1 MTSREQGTG
10 NGQRFGAS
18 DWRFLAICGV
28 LAVAS
33 IALVVRYFST
43 AFPEASIDFRYTRES
58 SRSVAETFLAG
69 QRVDVAKQKHVVRFD
84 SDETARIFLERS
96 LGLERANRTMREDV
110 RVWSWHHRWFTP
122 LVEEEI
128 SVDVAPTGEII
139 GFSHT
144 VPEDRA
150 APAAKRDGASV
161 AAEFLARIAVRDVTL
176 VDRSERRLPKRV
188 QRILTYEST
197 RVRPAGAPVRH
208 TVTLDGDQVTGYSQ
222 GVKVPESWLRSY
234 RELRS
239 KNVAAGSIDMI
250 FTVAMMIAAV
260 VIFIV
265 RLRRGDLPIRFLLG
279 IGLAA
284 ALLTA
289 GVALNSMPSQL
300 AWYDTTESYPAFLVK
315 LLLFSGVLP
324 ALGSAM
330 LLIVICGAGEVLYR
344 QRLPNQLAIPR
355 LWTRKALTSKRVFF
369 SMILG
374 YALVPAFMAYQAVF
388 YLVAHRFGAW
398 SPAELPYDE
407 TLNTALP
414 WVGVL
419 FAGFFPA
426 LSEEFL
432 SRAFSI
438 PFLQRFLRSRWFAI
452 ILSAFIWGFGHS
464 TYANQPFWIRG
475 VEVGIAGIVAG
486 LLMERFGLLPLLIWH
501 YTIDAVY
508 TATLLFASGN
518 TYYVVSAALSSLIFA
533 VPLLASVVFYVR
545 NRGFVPDDDL
555 TNATMPVAPAEEHS
569 EVAHAAAPF
578 PNAIGPTRTRVIAC
592 VLALAAAAL
601 ALATRPASTRD
612 AVDYRISKERAK
624 EIARTRVAGKFE
636 HVVAT
641 SIAGFRSWDRGSG
654 REDGGSLGS
663 PDAIAATHLVRGGM
677 PVRDLTKV
685 FANELESALWTVRFF
700 TPLQKEEIFVEIDPR
715 EGRVVGYH
723 KYQDEQHPGASLAQA
738 DALAIARAAFASY
751 GLDVHAFDVKEAL
764 TYQQPKRRDWLFHFE
779 ERKPLFKD
787 AFRRVSVRV
796 AGSEVTQFQKHV
808 KIPENVYR
816 DATTQTLFNV
826 VVLALKLIG
835 SIALLAL
842 VITGIVVASRAH
854 GLPWRRAARW
864 TLLLAI
870 LPLGVLLADRE
881 GALFGYQTSIA
892 WDTFRVRQITQ
903 FVSDAGLQLGL
914 LFLAFASLEAALPY
928 ALSLGTRPGRARF
941 GRGAVVAALTAIS
954 ILVVATVAN
963 QHLSHAVRSSA
974 AVELSVLSEVATP
987 FPALTEV
994 AQALTGAII
1003 GAAAIAL
1010 FTTAVRTR
1018 LAMITIVGVFLATL
1032 DPSATLAQAP
1042 LMLVRAIA
1050 TALLLWLIARYV
1062 LDSNPLAWPLTA
1074 FLSLTLSAASALLQ
1088 HHRPDLLA
1096 NGIALLVFAAVAVV
1110 WAASPGPR
1118 AEGGAGPRE
1127 GTTTPAAA
1135 IQPAGPPLDALPSA
1149 LGPASPGD
1157 GGSPERSDA

>member
-1 MTSREQGTG
+1 MSEGQQATETR
-10 NGQRFGAS
+10 QRFAAG
-18 DWRFLAICGV
+18 DWRFLAICI
-28 LAVAS
+28 AVFAVS
-33 IALVVRYFST
+33 LTLVIRYFSK

-58 SRSVAETFLAG
+58 SRNVAETFLAA
-69 QRVDVAKQKHVVRFD
+69 QRVDVAKQKHAVRFD

-96 LGLERANRTMREDV
+96 IGLERANRTMREDV
-110 RVWSWHHRWFTP
+110 RVWAWHHRWFTP

-139 GFSHT
+139 GFSRNI
-144 VPEDRA
+144 PESRA
-150 APAAKRDGASV
+150 APAATRAGTAVAS
-161 AAEFLARIAVRDVTL
+161 EFLTRIGVRDVAL
-176 VDRSERRLPKRV
+176 VDQSERRLPKRV

-197 RVRPAGAPVRH
+197 RVRPAGAPYRH
-208 TVTLDGDQVTGYSQ
+208 TVTLDGDQVTGYTQSI
-222 GVKVPESWLRSY
+222 KVPDAWLRSY

-239 KNVAAGSIDMI
+239 KNVAAGSIDLI
-250 FTVAMMIAAV
+250 FTVATMIAAV

-279 IGLAA
+279 VGAAA

-300 AWYDTTESYPAFLVK
+300 AWYDTTSSYPAFLAQ
-315 LLLFSGVLP
+315 LGVMGLMQSV
-324 ALGSAM
+324 GTAM

-344 QRLPNQLAIPR
+344 ERLPRQLAMPR
-355 LWTRKALTSKRVFF
+355 LWTRKALTSKRVFR

-452 ILSAFIWGFGHS
+452 VLSAFIWGFGHA

-486 LLMERFGLLPLLIWH
+486 LLMDRFGLLPLLIWH

-533 VPLLASVVFYVR
+533 VPLVASIVLYLR

-555 TNATMPVAPAEEHS
+555 TNATMPIAPPPEHP
-569 EVAHAAAPF
+569 EVAEAATPF
-578 PNAIGPTRTRVIAC
+578 PDAIGPTRVRVIAC
-592 VLALAAAAL
+592 LLALAAAAL
-601 ALATRPASTRD
+601 AIALRPESTRD
-612 AVDYRISKERAK
+612 AVDYRITRERAK
-624 EIARTRVAGKFE
+624 EIARTRVAGRFE
-636 HVVAT
+636 HVIAMP
-641 SIAGFRSWDRGSG
+641 IAGFHSWDRGST
-654 REDGGSLGS
+654 REDGGSLGDS
-663 PDAIAATHLVRGGM
+663 DEIAATHLIREGM
-677 PVRDLTKV
+677 PVRDLTNIFEKK
-685 FANELESALWTVRFF
+685 LEAALWTVRFF

-715 EGRVVGYH
+715 DGRVVGYH
-723 KYQDEQHPGASLAQA
+723 KYQDEQRPGPSLSQTE
-738 DALAIARAAFASY
+738 ALAIARRSFASY
-751 GLDVHAFDVKEAL
+751 ALDANAFEVKEAL
-764 TYQQPKRRDWLFHFE
+764 TFQQPRRRDWLFHFE
-779 ERKPLFKD
+779 ERTPLFKD
-787 AFRRVSVRV
+787 AYRRVSVRV
-796 AGSEVTQFQKHV
+796 AGDEVTQFQKHV
-808 KIPENVYR
+808 KIPESVYR
-816 DATTQTLFNV
+816 DNTTRTLLNV
-826 VVLALKLIG
+826 VLLVLKLLGGIG
-835 SIALLAL
+835 LLAL
-842 VITGIVVASRAH
+842 VITGIVIATRAH
-854 GLPWRRAARW
+854 GLPWKRAAKW
-864 TLLLAI
+864 TLMLAI
-870 LPLGVLLADRE
+870 LPIGTLLADRE

-914 LFLAFASLEAALPY
+914 LFLALAGLEAARPY
-928 ALSLGTRPGRARF
+928 ALSLATREGRARF

-954 ILVVATVAN
+954 ILVVALVAN
-963 QHLSHAVRSSA
+963 QHLTQAVRSSA
-974 AVELSVLSEVATP
+974 EVELSVMQEVATP

-994 AQALTGAII
+994 AQALTSAII
-1003 GAAAIAL
+1003 AAAAIAL
-1010 FTTAVRTR
+1010 YTTAVRKR
-1018 LAMITIVGVFLATL
+1018 VALITLIGLVLVTL
-1032 DPSATLAQAP
+1032 DPTATLAQMP
-1042 LMLVRAIA
+1042 LMLLRALA
-1050 TALLLWLIARYV
+1050 TALLLWLVARYV

-1074 FLSLTLSAASALLQ
+1074 FLLLTLSGGTALLRND
-1088 HHRPDLLA
+1088 RPDLLA
-1096 NGIALLVFAAVAVV
+1096 NGIALLAFGLAALV
-1110 WAASPGPR
+1110 WAISVPRSP
-1118 AEGGAGPRE
+1118 
-1127 GTTTPAAA
+1127 
-1135 IQPAGPPLDALPSA
+1135 S
-1149 LGPASPGD
+1149 
-1157 GGSPERSDA
+1157 GS